1 MVATLF
7 YVDVLTDTGSLAVV
21 DGDEGFHAATV
32 RRIRPGEHLVL
43 GDGAGQ
49 LAHCRVERAGR
60 NVLQARVL
68 RRWSVAP
75 GCPRVTV
82 VQALPKSERS
92 ELAIELAT
100 EAGADA
106 FLAWQAARCV
116 ANWGGARI
124 DKGLRRWCSAAR
136 SAARQSRRA
145 YIPRVDGVLSTAELT
160 ERIRDEVAAGAAVL
174 VLHESATDRL
184 GDICSNEQVMQ
195 ADSLFLVV
203 GPEGGIA
210 SEEIAAITGAGAM
223 AVRLGPQVLR
233 TSTAAAVALG
243 ALGVLTPRWDR
254 LGDLTPGAQI
264 GTAPANDLPANPLRQ
279 ADQPTPSA

>member
-7 YVDVLTDTGSLAVV
+7 YIDALPDPGALAVV

-43 GDGAGQ
+43 GDGAGG
-49 LAHCRVERAGR
+49 LARCLVERAGR
-60 NVLQARVL
+60 DGLHARVL
-68 RRWSVAP
+68 GRWSVAP
-75 GCPRVTV
+75 GQPAVTV

-106 FLAWQAARCV
+106 FLAWRAARCV
-116 ANWGGARI
+116 ANWHGARV
-124 DKGLRRWCSAAR
+124 DKGLRRWRAVVR

-145 YIPRVDGVLSTAELT
+145 HIPSVDGVLSTAALT
-160 ERIRDEVAAGAAVL
+160 QRIRDEVSAGAKVL
-174 VLHESATDRL
+174 ALHESATDRIA
-184 GDICSNEQVMQ
+184 DVAVAQ
-195 ADSLFLVV
+195 ADSVMLVV

-210 SEEIAAITGAGAM
+210 PDEIAALTDAGAV

-243 ALGVLTPRWDR
+243 ALGVLTSRWDSGPECESSDAR
-254 LGDLTPGAQI
+254 P
-264 GTAPANDLPANPLRQ
+264 R
-279 ADQPTPSA
+279 

>member
-7 YVDVLTDTGSLAVV
+7 YIDALPETGALAVV

-32 RRIRPGEHLVL
+32 RRIRPGEQLVL
-43 GDGAGQ
+43 GDGAGG
-49 LAHCRVERAGR
+49 LARCVVEHAGR
-60 NVLQARVL
+60 DGLHARVL
-68 RRWSVAP
+68 GRWSVAAGQP
-75 GCPRVTV
+75 SVTV

-116 ANWGGARI
+116 ANWQGARA
-124 DKGLRRWCSAAR
+124 DKGLRRWRAVVR

-145 YIPRVDGVLSTAELT
+145 HIPSVDGVLSTAALAQ
-160 ERIRDEVAAGAAVL
+160 RIRDEVAAGAKVL
-174 VLHESATDRL
+174 ALHESATDRL
-184 GDICSNEQVMQ
+184 ADVAVAQ
-195 ADSLFLVV
+195 ANSLLLVV
-203 GPEGGIA
+203 GPEGGVA
-210 SEEIAAITGAGAM
+210 PDEIAALTDAGAV

-243 ALGVLTPRWDR
+243 ALGVLTPRWDVASG
-254 LGDLTPGAQI
+254 L
-264 GTAPANDLPANPLRQ
+264 
-279 ADQPTPSA
+279 

>member
-7 YVDVLTDTGSLAVV
+7 YVDTLPDIGSVAVV

-32 RRIRPGEHLVL
+32 RRIRPGEQLVL
-43 GDGAGQ
+43 GDGAGE
-49 LAHCRVERAGR
+49 LAHCEVEQAGR
-60 NVLQARVL
+60 DGLRARVL
-68 RRWSVAP
+68 RRWSVERGRPA
-75 GCPRVTV
+75 VTV
-82 VQALPKSERS
+82 VQALPKSDRS

-116 ANWGGARI
+116 ANWDGARV
-124 DKGLRRWCSAAR
+124 DKGLRRWRAVAR
-136 SAARQSRRA
+136 SAARQSRRPH
-145 YIPRVDGVLSTAELT
+145 IPSVDGVLSTAELT
-160 ERIRDEVAAGAAVL
+160 RRIRDEIAAGAAVL

-184 GDICSNEQVMQ
+184 ADHHVGQ
-195 ADSLFLVV
+195 ADSVLFVI

-210 SEEIAAITGAGAM
+210 PEEIGALTDAGAV

-243 ALGVLTPRWDR
+243 ALGVLTPRWD
-254 LGDLTPGAQI
+254 DA
-264 GTAPANDLPANPLRQ
+264 
-279 ADQPTPSA
+279 SAL